1 MCVYFFTNLK
11 IEYNMEDIRYATDK
25 DLLSNIMRCSVDK
38 ADELLKYYG
47 NNIAELSDHL
57 GYPSIEGIT
66 PRMKKSLL
74 ACFELGRR
82 IEKQKQLDI
91 LSQTTISSSEAI
103 FAHFNHDLSALDH
116 EELWALYLSKN
127 GKVLA
132 KKQISIGSVDAACAD
147 LRRITLPAI
156 EYMASYVALCHNHPH
171 SSIIPSKSDKAITS
185 KVKEALALFDVRL
198 VDHLIISDG
207 QYYSFADEGEIG

>member
-1 MCVYFFTNLK
+1 
-11 IEYNMEDIRYATDK
+11 
-25 DLLSNIMRCSVDK
+25 MRCSVDK

-66 PRMKKSLL
+66 PRMKKSLS
-74 ACFELGRR
+74 ACLELGRR
-82 IEKQKQLDI
+82 IEKQKSLDI

-132 KKQISIGSVDAACAD
+132 KKQISIGSVDATCAD

-171 SSIIPSKSDKAITS
+171 SSIIPSKPDKSITS
-185 KVKEALALFDVRL
+185 KVKEALALFDIRL